1 MLKYKL
7 IGDILQ
13 VTEKIMGWTST
24 DIKIVEYNIKTWES
38 RVQPDNFRAM
48 TQSSINWVN
57 KYYLPKI
64 KAVCNE

>member
-1 MLKYKL
+1 MLEYKL

-13 VTEKIMGWTST
+13 VTEKIMGFTST

-48 TQSSINWVN
+48 TQSSIDWVK
-57 KYYLPKI
+57 KYYLPKV
-64 KAVCNE
+64 KAI